1 MLQLQARLSNR
12 PYLQDEARSAGI
24 ARMTESLLRA
34 FERSLQNQIAGGRE
48 THRDRVLVAI
58 PATMA
63 DQLNR
68 ARERGRLGD

>member
-1 MLQLQARLSNR
+1 
-12 PYLQDEARSAGI
+12 
-24 ARMTESLLRA
+24 MTESLLRA